1 MDDYFRRFE
10 HRRPP
15 PPLPYSARR
24 EALWQIL
31 ATIAALLGAW
41 YIWWRWTQSLN
52 HDAL

>member
-1 MDDYFRRFE
+1 MDDYFRHFE

-31 ATIAALLGAW
+31 ATIAALLG
-41 YIWWRWTQSLN
+41 RGTSGGVGRSR
-52 HDAL
+52 